1 MNKRIFIWGVVF
13 IIFISIS
20 SKNLCGADDKLE
32 HFGFSSLFGAA
43 GETYLHY
50 KTDLNASRR
59 IILGATLGT
68 LPGFI
73 KEIIDSTEKG
83 NHFSGTDLAADVAGA
98 FFGAIV
104 ANLFNNMIHVKV
116 KTAEN
121 SLSCKEAWTRSRIF
135 VQLVR
140 KRALFS
146 ISYSNSFRST

>member
-1 MNKRIFIWGVVF
+1 MI

-50 KTDLNASRR
+50 KTDLNASKR

-68 LPGFI
+68 VPGFI

-98 FFGAIV
+98 FLGAIV
-104 ANLFNNMIHVKV
+104 ANLVNNMIHVKV

-121 SLSCKEAWTRSRIF
+121 NKMVVFTLSYKF
-135 VQLVR
+135 
-140 KRALFS
+140 
-146 ISYSNSFRST
+146 